1 MNKRDMVLLI
11 ETEDALAD
19 MDQALEQLTGYGHAD
34 GDFVKLDNVFNVIQN
49 NSHKYYA
56 DNSAEMT
63 QLFMGILM
71 DRDKTAMER
80 ADILIHGTVRLEK
93 Q

>member
-1 MNKRDMVLLI
+1 MNKRDMALLI

-19 MDQALEQLTGYGHAD
+19 MDQVLEQLTGYGHAD
-34 GDFVKLDNVFNVIQN
+34 GDFVNLDNVFNVIQN

-56 DNSAEMT
+56 DNSAEMM